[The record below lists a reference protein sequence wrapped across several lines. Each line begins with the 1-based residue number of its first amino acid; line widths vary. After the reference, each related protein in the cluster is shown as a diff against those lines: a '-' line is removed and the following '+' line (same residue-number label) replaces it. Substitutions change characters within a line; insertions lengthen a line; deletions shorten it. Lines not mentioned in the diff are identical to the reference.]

1 MSGFRAL
8 AMAVLAVSC
17 SASSLKLRQPV
28 DVSVPTTMVVLGA
41 QAKEGGQQE
50 ALAGKWHGAIA
61 KATAKFADGYAKAG
75 MKVLDVG
82 GRNVNG
88 NARSIFEAKGV
99 KFTCVDMEA
108 DPSVDV
114 VIPPGDTFPFADG
127 EFDLV
132 ITTST
137 FEHDPMFWM
146 TIREMAR
153 VTRKD
158 GFIFATAPASG
169 VWHGYPGDSWRFY
182 GDAAPSL
189 AFWCG
194 KTYGGLK
201 AYPIQ
206 LEDTYFV
213 NDKEEKWDDNV
224 MVWKRTDTPAATFYK
239 GRPKEHPGGVER
251 EH

>member
-1 MSGFRAL
+1 MSGLRAL
-8 AMAVLAVSC
+8 AMAVLVVSC
-17 SASSLKLRQPV
+17 SASSLKLRQPIN
-28 DVSVPTTMVVLGA
+28 VSVPTTMVVLGA

-50 ALAGKWHGAIA
+50 ALAWKWHDAIA
-61 KATAKFADGYAKAG
+61 KATAKFADGHAKAG

-82 GRNVNG
+82 GRDFNG
-88 NARSIFEAKGV
+88 NARSIFEAKSV
-99 KFTCVDMEA
+99 QFTCLDIEEH
-108 DPSVDV
+108 PSVDV
-114 VIPPGDTFPFADG
+114 VNPPGETFPFADG

-153 VTRKD
+153 VTRKG
-158 GFIFATAPASG
+158 GFIFATAPSNG
-169 VWHGYPGDSWRFY
+169 IWHGYPGDSWRFY

-206 LEDTYFV
+206 LEDTHFV
-213 NDKEEKWDDNV
+213 SGDGFTDNI

-239 GRPKEHPGGVER
+239 GRPKEHPGGIQEPK
-251 EH
+251 H